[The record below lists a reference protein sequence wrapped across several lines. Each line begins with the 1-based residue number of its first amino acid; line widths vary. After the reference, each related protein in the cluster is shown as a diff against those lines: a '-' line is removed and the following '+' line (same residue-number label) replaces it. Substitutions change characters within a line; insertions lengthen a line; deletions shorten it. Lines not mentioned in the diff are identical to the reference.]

1 MFGAESGST
10 EVYLNLTPLM
20 DVMSNIL
27 FFLLAAF
34 GTSIVAILPATMPVA
49 SSEQTDVEKDTDKVT
64 VAVRLT
70 DKGLNINCQNDFMT
84 PNELKPY
91 EAFIVVRNHAEPSAG
106 ARANKDPCSGPE
118 ANRDP
123 LCDFT
128 AALRR
133 VKDHF
138 PASKTMV
145 LAPDD
150 TIGYQEVIR
159 VMDAAR
165 EQRISESRKVILFPD
180 VVLSG
185 VIGAEP
191 ETPKGGRK

>member
-1 MFGAESGST
+1 MDKPRKGVFGGGVFGAESTTT

-34 GTSIVAILPATMPVA
+34 GTSIVAILPATTPIV

-70 DKGLNINCQNDFMT
+70 DSGLNISCQNDFMT

-91 EAFIVVRNHAEPSAG
+91 EAFVPIRVG
-106 ARANKDPCSGPE
+106 AKDIPE
-118 ANRDP
+118 
-123 LCDFT
+123 FT
-128 AALRR
+128 AVLRR
-133 VKDHF
+133 IKERW

-150 TIGYQEVIR
+150 GIAYQQVIR

-165 EQRISESRKVILFPD
+165 EQRLGESRKVILFPD

-185 VIGAEP
+185 VYGAETGSAP
-191 ETPKGGRK
+191 AGARK

>member
-1 MFGAESGST
+1 MSQAKKGVLGGGIFGSESTVG
-10 EVYLNLTPLM
+10 EVFLNLTPLM

-34 GTSIVAILPATMPVA
+34 GTSIVAILPATTPIV
-49 SSEQTDVEKDTDKVT
+49 SSEQTDVEKETDKVT
-64 VAVRLT
+64 LAVRMT
-70 DKGLNINCQNDFMT
+70 DKGLDIICQNDFMT

-91 EAFIVVRNHAEPSAG
+91 AAFVALKPNFKEV
-106 ARANKDPCSGPE
+106 PE
-118 ANRDP
+118 
-123 LCDFT
+123 FT

-133 VKDHF
+133 VKEKW

-150 TIGYQEVIR
+150 TVPYQAVIR

-165 EQRISESRKVILFPD
+165 EQRLSPERKVILFPD

-185 VIGAEP
+185 VYGAEA
-191 ETPKGGRK
+191 GGKK